1 MPTTPDGRHRGR
13 PRSRRSQDAIL
24 GATLESLAEV
34 GYQRL
39 TIQGVARRAGVSKA
53 TIYRWWSTKAA
64 LVLEAAADHLA
75 IGIVPDSG
83 STRSD
88 LQTAAEQ
95 LITTFSDR
103 IAGIVILA
111 AIARVDDDPEMAAQ
125 FRRQYVLPWRAS
137 ATAALQRGVARGDVR
152 PGLDVDLALDVLV
165 GTVLQRTLVVPE
177 PNTRGLSTSLAD
189 ILASSGDTS
198 PPLDEGSAPR

>member
-1 MPTTPDGRHRGR
+1 MPTTPDQKQRGR
-13 PRSRRSQDAIL
+13 PRSRQSQDAIL
-24 GATLESLAEV
+24 AATLEALAEV

-39 TIQGVARRAGVSKA
+39 TIQGIARRAGVGKA
-53 TIYRWWSTKAA
+53 TIYRWWPTKAA

-75 IGIVPDSG
+75 IGLVPDSG

-88 LQTAAEQ
+88 LRTAAEQ
-95 LITTFSDR
+95 LIATFSDR

-125 FRRQYVLPWRAS
+125 FRRQWVLPWRAS
-137 ATAALQRGVARGDVR
+137 ATEALQRGVTRGDLH
-152 PGLDVDLALDVLV
+152 PDLDVDLALDILV

-177 PNTRGLSTSLAD
+177 PKTEGLSTSLAS
-189 ILASSGDTS
+189 IFASS
-198 PPLDEGSAPR
+198 